1 MPLLLNLELVNNHK
15 MKLATRSLTIIFSVL
30 LMSCGGKE
38 EKKKEGFSV
47 DRTKATEKPV
57 EAAPAAD
64 MTPASARIELSNK
77 GVGPITAVT
86 LDSEIDE
93 ALAKSGEEVYNQMCL
108 ACHRIGKK
116 FIGPAPNGI
125 LERRSPEWVMN
136 MILNPEGMV
145 KEDALAK
152 DLLMEFNGAPMAN
165 QGLTEE
171 QARNVLEFFR
181 TLK

>member
-1 MPLLLNLELVNNHK
+1 
-15 MKLATRSLTIIFSVL
+15 MKVVSRSLAIVFSLL

-47 DRTKATEKPV
+47 DRTKTTEKPV
-57 EAAPAAD
+57 ETTPAAD
-64 MTPASARIELSNK
+64 ATPASTRIDLSNK
-77 GVGPITAVT
+77 GIGPITSIT

-93 ALAKSGEEVYNQMCL
+93 AMAKSGEEVYNQMCL
-108 ACHRIGKK
+108 ACHRVGKK
-116 FIGPAPNGI
+116 FIGPAPDGI

-136 MILNPEGMV
+136 MILDPEGMV
-145 KEDALAK
+145 KNDALAK

-171 QARNVLEFFR
+171 QARSVLEFFR